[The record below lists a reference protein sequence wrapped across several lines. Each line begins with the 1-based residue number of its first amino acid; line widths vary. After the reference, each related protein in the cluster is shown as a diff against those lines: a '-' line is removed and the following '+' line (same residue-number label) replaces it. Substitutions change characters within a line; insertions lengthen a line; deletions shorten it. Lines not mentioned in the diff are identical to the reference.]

1 MILSSSTEASSLGI
15 EDTPVSLLAKTLS
28 DPATDDVKVALLS
41 ENTRQTQLSETIK
54 KVNIQINPFN
64 PKSMYTDADIRVQ

>member
-41 ENTRQTQLSETIK
+41 ENTRQTQL
-54 KVNIQINPFN
+54 
-64 PKSMYTDADIRVQ
+64 